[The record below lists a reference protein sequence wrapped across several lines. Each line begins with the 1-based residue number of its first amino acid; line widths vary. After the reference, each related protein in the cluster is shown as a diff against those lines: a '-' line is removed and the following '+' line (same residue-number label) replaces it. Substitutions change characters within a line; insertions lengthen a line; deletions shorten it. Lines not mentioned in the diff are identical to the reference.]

1 MAAEPDKTAWDRFA
15 EREYAR
21 LAIAEEMEQQ
31 GHNSDADG
39 GGYAAAVAAAGDYGD
54 ALAADTPGPAH
65 RGRSGG
71 EEFFGQDDLGG
82 WGEE

>member
-1 MAAEPDKTAWDRFA
+1 MAAEPDKTTWDRFA

-31 GHNSDADG
+31 GHNNAGG
-39 GGYAAAVAAAGDYGD
+39 GGYVAAAAAADDYGD
-54 ALAADTPGPAH
+54 GLAADTPGPAH

-71 EEFFGQDDLGG
+71 EEFFSQDDLGG
-82 WGEE
+82 WAE